1 MPSVEALELL
11 QLHSYFP
18 TQVSSHLT
26 TESVLLTLTSL
37 TQGLTLLIKYSSEM
51 LIQVVTCIFF
61 NSV

>member
-18 TQVSSHLT
+18 AQVSSHLT

-51 LIQVVTCIFF
+51 PIQVVDRIF
-61 NSV
+61 